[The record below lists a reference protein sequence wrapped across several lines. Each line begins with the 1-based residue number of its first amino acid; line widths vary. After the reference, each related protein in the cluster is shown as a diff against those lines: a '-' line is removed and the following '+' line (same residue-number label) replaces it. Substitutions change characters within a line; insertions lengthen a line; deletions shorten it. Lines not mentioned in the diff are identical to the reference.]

1 MPAWGH
7 ERKAL
12 RRALSSATASDSDSE
27 FVGDP
32 HQQRYDS
39 FLSRFRSFLGEQ
51 SEAAEARMALAAD
64 HQMVVDG
71 DAQRLGRRFDLARH
85 LDVVARGLG
94 IT

>member
-1 MPAWGH
+1 MSEKPYAEH
-7 ERKAL
+7 SLPQRHQI
-12 RRALSSATASDSDSE
+12 ATAT